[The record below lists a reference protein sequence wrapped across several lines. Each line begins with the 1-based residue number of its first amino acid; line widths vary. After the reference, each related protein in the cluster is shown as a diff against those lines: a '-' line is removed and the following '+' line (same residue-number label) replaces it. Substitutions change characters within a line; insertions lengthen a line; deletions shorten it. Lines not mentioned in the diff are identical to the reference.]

1 MVKKW
6 IKIVATFLVS
16 SGLLIIAITPALAA
30 TQTAPEYNVLN
41 NILKVFQQQ
50 IFKYI
55 APLTSAAKNLFYYLI
70 IIDLILAYILNFRNT
85 DYFQLLVIKI
95 LKYGFVY
102 WVIIDYREI
111 INWIISGFIWIGVI
125 GGSQATP
132 GISLISDPT
141 QFTNVAIRLAG
152 GIFANTVL
160 IAIPVLGNIYMFF
173 GILIFLAIVSIA
185 VHYLVTFLEFY
196 TLAIL
201 SLALVPFGANKFTAW
216 AAQKVGNVI
225 FAFGVKIM
233 ILSFLAAVSIPILEN
248 WALPNFNV
256 MDPGAFIPSMLYL
269 TAGSLALMVLAW
281 HAPSLAASLL
291 GGMSSLHAGSVIA
304 PVVNIAQ
311 TAQIVSGAVAT
322 GGTSLALQSAVGTL
336 TQGPSAGGNSSAIN
350 NATKIA

>member
-1 MVKKW
+1 VRRW
-6 IKIVATFLVS
+6 IKIASVLLVTG
-16 SGLLIIAITPALAA
+16 GLLMAIIMPALAA
-30 TQTAPEYNVLN
+30 TQMGTEYNLLN
-41 NILKVFQQQ
+41 NILKAFQQQ

-55 APLTSAAKNLFYYLI
+55 APLTAAAKRLFYYLI
-70 IIDLILAYILNFRNT
+70 IIDLALAYILNFRNS

-111 INWIISGFIWIGVI
+111 VNWIISGFIWIGVV

-152 GIFANTVL
+152 GIFAHTVL
-160 IAIPVLGNIYMFF
+160 VAIPVLGDIYMLF
-173 GILIFLAIVSIA
+173 GLLIFLAIISIA
-185 VHYLVTFLEFY
+185 VNYLVTFLEFY
-196 TLAIL
+196 ILAIL
-201 SLALVPFGANKFTAW
+201 SLALVPFGANKYTAW
-216 AAQKVGNVI
+216 AAQKVGNVV

-233 ILSFLAAVSIPILEN
+233 VLSFLAAVTIPILEN
-248 WALPNFNV
+248 WTLPNFNV
-256 MDPGAFIPSMLYL
+256 LDPGAFIPSMLYL

-291 GGMSSLHAGSVIA
+291 GGMPSLHAGSVIA

-311 TAQIVSGAVAT
+311 TAQIIGGAFT
-322 GGTSLALQSAVGTL
+322 GGTSLALQSAVRAL
-336 TQGPSAGGNSSAIN
+336 NKDPSNGGDGSAIN
-350 NATKIA
+350 NATKMT

>member
-1 MVKKW
+1 MKKW
-6 IKIVATFLVS
+6 VKVVAALLVCN
-16 SGLLIIAITPALAA
+16 GLLIVMIIPALAA
-30 TQTAPEYNVLN
+30 TGITADYNVLN
-41 NILKVFQQQ
+41 NILNGFQGQ

-55 APLTSAAKNLFYYLI
+55 APLTSAAKSLFYYLI
-70 IIDLILAYILNFRNT
+70 IIDLVLAFILNFRNT

-111 INWIISGFIWIGVI
+111 VNWLLSGFIWIGVA

-160 IAIPVLGNIYMFF
+160 IAIPVLGQLYMFF

-185 VHYLVTFLEFY
+185 VNFLVTFLEFY
-196 TLAIL
+196 ILAIL
-201 SLALVPFGANKFTAW
+201 SLALVPFGANKYTAW
-216 AAQKVGNVI
+216 AAQKVGNAM
-225 FAFGVKIM
+225 FAFGIKIM
-233 ILSFLAAVSIPILEN
+233 ILSFLAAVAIPILQN

-269 TAGSLALMVLAW
+269 AAGSIALMVLAW

-291 GGMSSLHAGSVIA
+291 GGMPSLHAGSMIA
-304 PVVNIAQ
+304 PVVNMAQ
-311 TAQIVSGAVAT
+311 TAQIIGGAAT
-322 GGTSLALQSAVGTL
+322 MGGTSLALQSAAGVL
-336 TQGPSAGGNSSAIN
+336 SQGSPGGGDGSAIN
-350 NATKIA
+350 NAAKMT

>member
-1 MVKKW
+1 MRKWVK
-6 IKIVATFLVS
+6 IAAILFVF
-16 SGLLIIAITPALAA
+16 SGLLITIIMPALAA
-30 TQTAPEYNVLN
+30 TPIAPEYNMLN
-41 NILKVFQQQ
+41 NILNAFQQQ
-50 IFKYI
+50 TFKYI
-55 APLTSAAKNLFYYLI
+55 APLTGTAKSLFYYLI
-70 IIDLILAYILNFRNT
+70 IIDLVLAYIVNFRNS

-111 INWIISGFIWIGVI
+111 VNWIISGFIWIGVV

-141 QFTNVAIRLAG
+141 QFTNIAIRLAG

-160 IAIPVLGNIYMFF
+160 IAIPVLGNIYMIC
-173 GILIFLAIVSIA
+173 GLLIYLAIISIA
-185 VHYLVTFLEFY
+185 IHYLVTFLEFY
-196 TLAIL
+196 ILAIL
-201 SLALVPFGANKFTAW
+201 SLALVPFGTNKYTAW

-233 ILSFLAAVSIPILEN
+233 VLSFLAAVSIPILEN
-248 WALPNFNV
+248 LMLPNFNV
-256 MDPGAFIPSMLYL
+256 LDPGAFIPSMLYL

-291 GGMSSLHAGSVIA
+291 GGMPSLHAGSIIA

-311 TAQIVSGAVAT
+311 TAQIVGGAVS
-322 GGTSLALQSAVGTL
+322 GGSSLALQSAVGAL
-336 TQGPSAGGNSSAIN
+336 NKGPASSGDSSAIN
-350 NATKIA
+350 NATKIT

>member
-1 MVKKW
+1 VRKW
-6 IKIVATFLVS
+6 IKMAAI
-16 SGLLIIAITPALAA
+16 LLIAAGLSITAIAPALAA
-30 TQTAPEYNVLN
+30 TQIAADYNLLN
-41 NILKVFQQQ
+41 NILNEFQQQ

-55 APLTSAAKNLFYYLI
+55 APLTSAAKSLFYYLI
-70 IIDLILAYILNFRNT
+70 IIDLALAYILNFRNT

-111 INWIISGFIWIGVI
+111 INWIISGFIWIGVA

-132 GISLISDPT
+132 GLSLISDPT
-141 QFTNVAIRLAG
+141 QFTNIAIRLAG

-160 IAIPVLGNIYMFF
+160 ISIPVLGQIYMFF
-173 GILIFLAIVSIA
+173 GILIFLAILSIA
-185 VHYLVTFLEFY
+185 VNFLVTFLEFY
-196 TLAIL
+196 ILAIL

-216 AAQKVGNVI
+216 AAQKVGNAI

-233 ILSFLAAVSIPILEN
+233 ILSFLAAVAIPILQN

-269 TAGSLALMVLAW
+269 TAGSIALMVLAW

-291 GGMSSLHAGSVIA
+291 GGMPSLHAGSMIA
-304 PVVNIAQ
+304 PAVNIAQ
-311 TAQIVSGAVAT
+311 TAQIIGGAVGM
-322 GGTSLALQSAVGTL
+322 GGTSLALQSAAGAL
-336 TQGPSAGGNSSAIN
+336 TQGPSTGGSGSAIN
-350 NATKIA
+350 NATKMT